1 MNRRLANTLRVVG
14 LCAALPLALS
24 ACLAHA
30 PAPVSERSLVDGPM
44 PDVYTVQKYDTLYS
58 VAWRYELDVVDLAAR
73 NRIKAPYV
81 IKTGQ
86 RIALTGMG
94 PPPPLPKPVAPPAI
108 PPQPASPVATDRPAE
123 PGSADV
129 AAKPSP
135 ALGPVAVATP
145 PVPAAEPAVAPK
157 PDSKATAATG
167 TPQSAPP
174 RSADPEPAKPAVAD
188 QTPTVTAQP
197 DVPPAAQPKVPATV
211 TAGGWRRPV
220 AARPVRGFGGGSK
233 GLDYSLPKGT
243 PIRAATSGVVV
254 YAGPGL
260 GGFRHLVIVK
270 ASERHLVAYGVN
282 VRPNVK
288 EGDAVRSGDAVA
300 QAGSGATGGQFH
312 FEVRD
317 RGKPIDPN
325 SLLGS

>member
-1 MNRRLANTLRVVG
+1 MNALRLVG
-14 LCAALPLALS
+14 PCAALPFVLA

-58 VAWRYELDVVDLAAR
+58 VAWRYELDVVELAAR
-73 NRIKAPYV
+73 NRIEAPYV

-86 RIALTGMG
+86 RVALTGTG
-94 PPPPLPKPVAPPAI
+94 PPPKLAVPPAE
-108 PPQPASPVATDRPAE
+108 PSRPASPATDQPVEAEVVVGPTKPPPA
-123 PGSADV
+123 
-129 AAKPSP
+129 
-135 ALGPVAVATP
+135 AV
-145 PVPAAEPAVAPK
+145 PVPVAEPAVAPEAVVEESAS
-157 PDSKATAATG
+157 PATTAT
-167 TPQSAPP
+167 TPPVPP
-174 RSADPEPAKPAVAD
+174 AADPTPAKPAVSD
-188 QTPTVTAQP
+188 PT
-197 DVPPAAQPKVPATV
+197 PAATPQPSVPATV

-220 AARPVRGFGGGSK
+220 TAKPVRGFGDGSR

-243 PIRAATSGVVV
+243 PIHAATPGVVV

-282 VRPNVK
+282 VRPDVK
-288 EGDAVRSGDAVA
+288 EGDTVRRGDALA
-300 QAGSGATGGQFH
+300 RAGSGATGGQFH

-325 SLLGS
+325 TLLGG

>member
-1 MNRRLANTLRVVG
+1 MNGRSMNALRVVG
-14 LCAALPLALS
+14 LCATLPLVLA
-24 ACLAHA
+24 ACLAHP

-44 PDVYTVQKYDTLYS
+44 PDVYAVQKYDTLYS

-73 NRIKAPYV
+73 NGIKAPYV

-94 PPPPLPKPVAPPAI
+94 PPPPLPKPAV
-108 PPQPASPVATDRPAE
+108 QPAKPPEPATPVATDRPVE
-123 PGSADV
+123 PGKAV
-129 AAKPSP
+129 VTAKAPPVVVPVPVAKP
-135 ALGPVAVATP
+135 LVV
-145 PVPAAEPAVAPK
+145 PK
-157 PDSKATAATG
+157 PTVTTPEAPRSTPTAP
-167 TPQSAPP
+167 PQSA
-174 RSADPEPAKPAVAD
+174 DPVPTAPPAKPAVAD
-188 QTPTVTAQP
+188 PTPASAQPEVPPTVT
-197 DVPPAAQPKVPATV
+197 D
-211 TAGGWRRPV
+211 GGWRRPV
-220 AARPVRGFGGGSK
+220 AAKPVRGFGGSSK
-233 GLDYSLPKGT
+233 GLDYSLRTGT
-243 PIRAATSGVVV
+243 TIQAATSGVVV

-288 EGDAVRSGDAVA
+288 EGDTVRRGDAIA
-300 QAGSGATGGQFH
+300 RAGSGATGGQFH

>member
-1 MNRRLANTLRVVG
+1 MNTGLVDALRVVG
-14 LCAALPLALS
+14 LCAALPLVLT

-58 VAWRYELDVVDLAAR
+58 VAWRYELDVVELAAR
-73 NRIKAPYV
+73 NGIKAPYV

-86 RIALTGMG
+86 RIALTGTG
-94 PPPPLPKPVAPPAI
+94 PPPQPKPTVPPTR
-108 PPQPASPVATDRPAE
+108 PARPDRPVATEVPVE
-123 PGSADV
+123 PGNPVGTTKAPPD
-129 AAKPSP
+129 P
-135 ALGPVAVATP
+135 AVPVAKP
-145 PVPAAEPAVAPK
+145 PVPVAKPAVAPT
-157 PDSKATAATG
+157 PAAAKAPET
-167 TPQSAPP
+167 TPPAPP
-174 RSADPEPAKPAVAD
+174 PSAEPAPAKPAVAD
-188 QTPTVTAQP
+188 PGPTVTAQP
-197 DVPPAAQPKVPATV
+197 SVPPTV

-220 AARPVRGFGGGSK
+220 AVKPVRGFGGGSK
-233 GLDYSLPKGT
+233 GLDYSLREGT
-243 PIRAATSGVVV
+243 SIRAATSGVVV

-300 QAGSGATGGQFH
+300 RAGSGATGGQFH
-312 FEVRD
+312 FEIRD

-325 SLLGS
+325 SLLGG